1 MMGYYQP
8 TTITNNYNKMLIK
21 NIEQRIKINKI
32 VSLSAIVFAIFI
44 VIAGFFFSYR
54 MIQDSRKS
62 IYVLDNGVPV
72 LAKQTDVLLNRP
84 VEYKAQIE
92 LFHRLFFTLAPDDAY
107 IKENIQKSLYLID
120 DSGKKEYTNLREKG
134 FYNQIVA
141 SSSMVSIHAD
151 SISLNTEENKFQ
163 FFGKQMI
170 TRKSSVITR
179 KLITEGFFEDI
190 IRSPNNPHGVLLKN
204 WRIIDNEELSN
215 QTKNSY

>member
-1 MMGYYQP
+1 
-8 TTITNNYNKMLIK
+8 MLIK
-21 NIEQRIKINKI
+21 NIENRIKINKI
-32 VSLSAIVFAIFI
+32 VSLSAIGFAVFV
-44 VIAGFFFSYR
+44 VIAGFFFSYQ
-54 MIQDSRKS
+54 MIKDSRKS

-151 SISLNTEENKFQ
+151 SI
-163 FFGKQMI
+163 
-170 TRKSSVITR
+170 R
-179 KLITEGFFEDI
+179 
-190 IRSPNNPHGVLLKN
+190 
-204 WRIIDNEELSN
+204 LS
-215 QTKNSY
+215 

>member
-1 MMGYYQP
+1 
-8 TTITNNYNKMLIK
+8 MLIK
-21 NIEQRIKINKI
+21 NIEQRIRINKI
-32 VSLSAIVFAIFI
+32 VSLSAIGFAVFII
-44 VIAGFFFSYR
+44 IAGFFFSYR
-54 MIQDSRKS
+54 IIQDSRRS
-62 IYVLDNGVPV
+62 IYILDNGVPV

-151 SISLNTEENKFQ
+151 SITLNMDRNKFQ

-190 IRSPNNPHGVLLKN
+190 IRSTNNPHGVLLKN

-215 QTKNSY
+215 QPKNSY